1 MATINEIKELRKLT
15 GAGVNSVREALEAS
29 NGNFDEAVKYLRSKG
44 MAKAEKRKGKVAE
57 NGILGTYIHSNSRF
71 VVVVEVACETDFAA
85 KSEDMVKF
93 ANGLAL
99 HIAAVN
105 PKYVSVEAIDKD
117 TLATELTA
125 AEQGLDDKPEN
136 IRKTI
141 IDGKLEKFY
150 KENVLTKQNFFED
163 ETKTVEDMLNEMVAK
178 IGEKI
183 EITYFYKFSV
193 GEEVVASVA
202 KSE

>member
-1 MATINEIKELRKLT
+1 MATIEEIKELRKLT
-15 GAGVNSVREALEAS
+15 GAGVNAVREALDAS

-57 NGILGTYIHSNSRF
+57 NGILGTYVHSNSKF
-71 VVVVEVACETDFAA
+71 MVVVEVACETDFAA

-105 PKYVSVEAIDKD
+105 PKYVNVESIDKD
-117 TLATELTA
+117 VLAAELKS
-125 AEQGLDDKPEN
+125 AEQGLEGKPEN
-136 IRKTI
+136 IKQTI

-150 KENVLTKQNFFED
+150 KENVLLKQNYFED
-163 ETKTVEDMLNEMVAK
+163 ESKTVEDLLNEMLAK

-183 EITYFYKFSV
+183 EVTYFYKFSV
-193 GEEVVASVA
+193 GEEVLFSVA

>member
-1 MATINEIKELRKLT
+1 MATIEEIKELRKLT
-15 GAGVNSVREALEAS
+15 GAGVNAVREALDAS

-57 NGILGTYIHSNSRF
+57 NGILGTYVHSNSRF
-71 VVVVEVACETDFAA
+71 MVVVEVACETDFAA

-105 PKYVSVEAIDKD
+105 PKYVNVESIGKD
-117 TLATELTA
+117 VLATELAA
-125 AEQGLDDKPEN
+125 AEQGLDGKPEN

-150 KENVLTKQNFFED
+150 KDTVLLKQNYFED
-163 ETKTVEDMLNEMVAK
+163 ESKTVEDLLNEMLAK

-183 EITYFYKFSV
+183 EVTYFYKFSV
-193 GEEVVASVA
+193 GEEVLASVA

>member
-1 MATINEIKELRKLT
+1 
-15 GAGVNSVREALEAS
+15 
-29 NGNFDEAVKYLRSKG
+29 
-44 MAKAEKRKGKVAE
+44 
-57 NGILGTYIHSNSRF
+57 
-71 VVVVEVACETDFAA
+71 
-85 KSEDMVKF
+85 MVKF

-105 PKYVSVEAIDKD
+105 PKYVNVESIDKD
-117 TLATELTA
+117 VLATELAA
-125 AEQGLDDKPEN
+125 AEQGLDGKPEN

-150 KENVLTKQNFFED
+150 KDTVLLKQNYFED
-163 ETKTVEDMLNEMVAK
+163 ESKTVEDLLNEMLAK

-183 EITYFYKFSV
+183 EVTYFYKFSV
-193 GEEVVASVA
+193 GEEVLASVA

>member
-1 MATINEIKELRKLT
+1 MATIEEIKELRKLT
-15 GAGVNSVREALEAS
+15 GAGVNAVREALDAS

-57 NGILGTYIHSNSRF
+57 NGILGTYVHSNSRF
-71 VVVVEVACETDFAA
+71 MAVVEVACETDFAA

-105 PKYVSVEAIDKD
+105 PKYVNVESIDKD
-117 TLATELTA
+117 VLATELAA
-125 AEQGLDDKPEN
+125 AEQGLDGKPEN

-150 KENVLTKQNFFED
+150 KDTVLLKQNYFED
-163 ETKTVEDMLNEMVAK
+163 ESKTVEDLLNEMLAK

-183 EITYFYKFSV
+183 EVTYFYKFSV
-193 GEEVVASVA
+193 GEEVLASVA

>member
-1 MATINEIKELRKLT
+1 MATIEEIKELRKLT
-15 GAGVNSVREALEAS
+15 GAGVNAVREALDAS

-57 NGILGTYIHSNSRF
+57 NGILGTYVHSNSRF
-71 VVVVEVACETDFAA
+71 MVVVEVACETDFAA

-105 PKYVSVEAIDKD
+105 PKYVNVESIDKD
-117 TLATELTA
+117 ILASEMAA
-125 AEQGLDDKPEN
+125 AEQGLDGKPEN
-136 IRKTI
+136 IKKTI

-150 KENVLTKQNFFED
+150 KETVLLKQNYFED
-163 ETKTVEDMLNEMVAK
+163 ESKTVEDLLNEMLAK

-183 EITYFYKFSV
+183 EVTYFYKFSV
-193 GEEVVASVA
+193 GEEVLASVA

>member
-1 MATINEIKELRKLT
+1 MATIQEIKELRALT
-15 GAGVNSVREALEAS
+15 GAGVNSVREALEAT
-29 NGNFDEAVKYLRSKG
+29 NGNIEESIKYLRSKG

-57 NGILGTYIHSNSRF
+57 HGILGTYVHSNSKF

-93 ANGLAL
+93 AKDLAL

-105 PKYVSVEAIDKD
+105 PKYISVDSIDKD
-117 TLATELTA
+117 VLEREKAS
-125 AEQGLDDKPEN
+125 AEEGLDGKPEN
-136 IRKTI
+136 IKQTI
-141 IDGKLEKFY
+141 IEGKLEKFY
-150 KENVLTKQNFFED
+150 KENVLLKQNFFSD
-163 ETKTVEDMLNEMVAK
+163 ESKKVEDLLNEMLAK

-183 EITYFYKFSV
+183 EITYFYKFAV
-193 GEEVVASVA
+193 GEEVLVSLA

>member
-1 MATINEIKELRKLT
+1 MATIEEIKELRKLT
-15 GAGVNSVREALEAS
+15 GAGVNAVREALDAS

-57 NGILGTYIHSNSRF
+57 NGILGTYVHSNSRF
-71 VVVVEVACETDFAA
+71 MVVVEVACETDFAA

-105 PKYVSVEAIDKD
+105 PKYVNVESIDKD
-117 TLATELTA
+117 VLATELAA
-125 AEQGLDDKPEN
+125 AEQGLDGKPEN

-150 KENVLTKQNFFED
+150 KDTVLLKQNYFED
-163 ETKTVEDMLNEMVAK
+163 ESKTVEDLLNEMLAK

-183 EITYFYKFSV
+183 EVTYFYKFSV
-193 GEEVVASVA
+193 GEEVLASVA

>member
-1 MATINEIKELRKLT
+1 MATIQEIKELRALT
-15 GAGVNSVREALEAS
+15 GAGVNAVREALEAT
-29 NGNFDEAVKYLRSKG
+29 NGNVDESIKYLRSKG

-57 NGILGTYIHSNSRF
+57 HGILGTYVHSNNKF

-93 ANGLAL
+93 AKDLAL

-105 PKYVSVEAIDKD
+105 PKYVNVDSIDKD
-117 TLATELTA
+117 VLEREKVA
-125 AEQGLDDKPEN
+125 AEEGLEGKPEN
-136 IRKTI
+136 IKQTI

-150 KENVLTKQNFFED
+150 KENVLLKQNFFSD
-163 ETKTVEDMLNEMVAK
+163 ESKKVEDLLNEMLAK

-183 EITYFYKFSV
+183 EITYFYKFAV
-193 GEEVVASVA
+193 GEEVLVSLA

>member
-1 MATINEIKELRKLT
+1 MATIQEIKELRALT
-15 GAGVNSVREALEAS
+15 GAGVNAVREALEAT
-29 NGNFDEAVKYLRSKG
+29 NGNVDESIKYLRSKG

-57 NGILGTYIHSNSRF
+57 HGILGTYVHSNSKF

-93 ANGLAL
+93 AKDLAL

-105 PKYVSVEAIDKD
+105 PKYVNVDSIDKD
-117 TLATELTA
+117 VLEREKAA
-125 AEQGLDDKPEN
+125 AEEGLEGKPEN
-136 IRKTI
+136 IKQTI

-150 KENVLTKQNFFED
+150 KENVLLKQNFFSD
-163 ETKTVEDMLNEMVAK
+163 ESKKVEDLLNEMLAK

-183 EITYFYKFSV
+183 EITYFYKFAV
-193 GEEVVASVA
+193 GEEVLVSLA